1 MFPHSLHL
9 VCERIHAEMEAAKP
23 HLRMSTDDVS
33 PEFIEHWDIHHIM
46 EPVACDTTPT
56 LKAILEAVG
65 ESKVSVAKSKTAKLK
80 NHCTALLIIMS
91 QIHFLRSW
99 YLAKVSIGLGL
110 QSWACGTSRQMI
122 DVLHRTCLT
131 VSYASI
137 ATMVQA
143 LVDCSIERAK
153 ATSLIPHALAYDNIN
168 ISSSIF
174 VEQGPNAMSKVQS
187 GTFAVIYELFNARL
201 EDMDIKPL
209 SYISQTAVTIVCILA
224 KYVKGFEM
232 YSRLVHPTRRPLPTG
247 CKTVFHPLHA
257 STIEEASV
265 DGNLL
270 VHDDVYLVQLN
281 NLTYWE
287 CCEIFQL
294 GFGGFH
300 LTMNLLW
307 CILETHQG
315 TLNQTGSLTHF
326 FAILEKAQLGGEHPN
341 YHTLLAALT
350 QILNSLILDAWR
362 SECGYSSFNAFAGA
376 NPTPDDLLACAHQ
389 IIEKYASPEPVCEPV
404 KSKAP
409 PRESGSRVETLFATK
424 GIYSNWD
431 RLGNIAAGIN
441 YLQLVKKRVT
451 NSLRSGYR
459 GTTHTDVDTSGLI
472 W

>member
-1 MFPHSLHL
+1 
-9 VCERIHAEMEAAKP
+9 
-23 HLRMSTDDVS
+23 MSTGDVS
-33 PEFIEHWDIHHIM
+33 PEFIEHWDIHRIM

-80 NHCTALLIIMS
+80 NRRTALLIIMS

-110 QSWACGTSRQMI
+110 QSWACGTSKQMI

-131 VSYASI
+131 ISYASI

-143 LVDCSIERAK
+143 LADRSIERAK
-153 ATSLIPHALAYDNIN
+153 AASLIPHALAYDNIN

-209 SYISQTAVTIVCILA
+209 VENFRRSSPLVLSDLRMTPQARQSYISQTAVMIIRILA
-224 KYVKGFEM
+224 K
-232 YSRLVHPTRRPLPTG
+232 LAHPTRRPLPTG
-247 CKTVFHPLHA
+247 RKTVFHPLRA

-281 NLTYWE
+281 HLTYWE
-287 CCEIFQL
+287 RREIFQL

-307 CILETHQG
+307 CILETHRG
-315 TLNQTGSLTHF
+315 TLNQTGSLMHF
-326 FAILEKAQLGGEHPN
+326 FAILEKARLGGEHPD

-350 QILNSLILDAWR
+350 QILNGLILDAWR

-389 IIEKYASPEPVCEPV
+389 IIEKYASPEPVCKPV

-409 PRESGSRVETLFATK
+409 PRESGSRVELVDAIAT
-424 GIYSNWD
+424 GDFGRVEDILPALACMFQGSGSNNYSMEILHVAFPPNADPTWIR
-431 RLGNIAAGIN
+431 RLP
-441 YLQLVKKRVT
+441 
-451 NSLRSGYR
+451 
-459 GTTHTDVDTSGLI
+459 
-472 W
+472 